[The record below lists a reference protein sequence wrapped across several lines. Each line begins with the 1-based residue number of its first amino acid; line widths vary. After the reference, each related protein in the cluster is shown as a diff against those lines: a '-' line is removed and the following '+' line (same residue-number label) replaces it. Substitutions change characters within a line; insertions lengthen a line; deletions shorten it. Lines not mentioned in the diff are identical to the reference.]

1 MDVKRYTEEN
11 VYVKILDFE
20 LTTVSFYGCDARFEI
35 EIRDKETGV
44 LLDETWENL
53 EYAFMG
59 VDDGE
64 DLYYFLEDKGID
76 FSEQYDDDYS
86 KLPAQLQQ
94 EFDEYELSVY
104 DEAYHEY
111 LFDDEDTLKE
121 YSEKILNRCHPVDR
135 YKLYIIKDSQP
146 KWIDVTYD
154 YHYGF
159 LLHSKDVF
167 IRGLYNINVDADGYV
182 YRVEDCY
189 FNLLETESTGL
200 FSWPDFKLILYTRDE
215 DHPYVV
221 TEEDLREGYMS
232 DYWGNPGDVLYNY
245 YERD

>member
-1 MDVKRYTEEN
+1 M
-11 VYVKILDFE
+11 
-20 LTTVSFYGCDARFEI
+20 
-35 EIRDKETGV
+35 

-154 YHYGF
+154 YYYGF

-167 IRGLYNINVDADGYV
+167 IRGLYNINVDADVYV

-189 FNLLETESTGL
+189 FNLLETEYTGL
-200 FSWPDFKLILYTRDE
+200 FSCPEFKVVLYTRDE
-215 DHPYVV
+215 NDFYVV
-221 TEEDLREGYMS
+221 TEEDLCDDCYPP
-232 DYWGNPGDVLYNY
+232 DYWGDPGDVLYNY

>member
-35 EIRDKETGV
+35 EVRDKETGV

-76 FSEQYDDDYS
+76 FTEQYDDDYS

-121 YSEKILNRCHPVDR
+121 YSEKILNRCHPVR
-135 YKLYIIKDSQP
+135 GRKLYIIKDSQP

-154 YHYGF
+154 YFGF
-159 LLHSKDVF
+159 HLHSKDIGIHSV
-167 IRGLYNINVDADGYV
+167 YNMD
-182 YRVEDCY
+182 
-189 FNLLETESTGL
+189 TESYIYEVEGCFFDL
-200 FSWPDFKLILYTRDE
+200 RLLDYSMYHPFELVLYTRDE
-215 DHPYVV
+215 NDFYVL
-221 TEEDLREGYMS
+221 TEEDLSEPWPS
-232 DYWGNPGDVLYNY
+232 DYWGDPGDVLYNY

>member
-154 YHYGF
+154 YFGF
-159 LLHSKDVF
+159 HLHSKD
-167 IRGLYNINVDADGYV
+167 IEIHPV
-182 YRVEDCY
+182 YDMGTESYIYEVEGCY
-189 FNLLETESTGL
+189 FDLFVTEYTGL
-200 FSWPDFKLILYTRDE
+200 FSCPEFKVILYTRDE
-215 DHPYVV
+215 NDFYVV
-221 TEEDLREGYMS
+221 TEEDLCDDCYPP
-232 DYWGNPGDVLYNY
+232 DYWGDPGDVLYY
-245 YERD
+245 YDERD